1 MKLIDL
7 SFPIANSPEGIPAF
21 QRVNISY
28 SDHQAGA
35 EEAHKLTGVTRDL
48 MRNGEAWAVE
58 TITQLGTHSSTH
70 VDAPL
75 HYNSEIQGKPAQSID
90 ELPLDWF
97 YAPGAKLDFRHKADG
112 DAITADEV
120 QAELNRIGH
129 TLRERDIVLMWT
141 GRDKLFGRPDYWLH
155 GPGVTAQATHW
166 LFDRGVRVMGIDA
179 WGWDRPL
186 MMQAEEAKA
195 QNKPGIF
202 WAAHQANLPYSQIER
217 LCNLG
222 AIPATG
228 FMVCCFP
235 LKIVRGS
242 AAPARVVAIVNSV
255 GQ

>member
-1 MKLIDL
+1 MTLIDL
-7 SFPIANSPEGIPAF
+7 SFPIANSPDGTPEF

-35 EEAHKLTGVTRDL
+35 EEAYKLTGVTRNL

-75 HYNSEIQGKPAQSID
+75 HYNSVIQGQPAQSID

-97 YAPGAKLDFRHKADG
+97 YAPGVKLDFRHKADG
-112 DAITADEV
+112 DAITTQDV
-120 QAELNRIGH
+120 QAELNRVDH
-129 TLRERDIVLMWT
+129 VLRERDIVLMWT
-141 GRDKLFGRPDYWLH
+141 GRDVLYGQPDYWLH
-155 GPGVTAQATHW
+155 GPGVSPEATHW

-186 MMQAEEAKA
+186 MMQADEAKA
-195 QNKPGIF
+195 QNKRGIF

-228 FMVCCFP
+228 FRVCCFP

-242 AAPARVVAIVNSV
+242 AAPARVVAILD
-255 GQ
+255 